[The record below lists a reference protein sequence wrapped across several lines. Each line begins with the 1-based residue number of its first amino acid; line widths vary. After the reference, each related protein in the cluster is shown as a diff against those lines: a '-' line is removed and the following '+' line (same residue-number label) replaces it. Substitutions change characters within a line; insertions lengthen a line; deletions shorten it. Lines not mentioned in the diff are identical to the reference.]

1 MPDTGSHSV
10 DKEENKSLISDE
22 APIHAYKRLLAYDHD
37 WDYTYF
43 IVTLCQQKALY
54 HICKFFSIFL
64 DEQSNIVI
72 RRNSLSLRFYC
83 FAKDAVSW
91 SNIALITVQNALLRG
106 QLSTALTFLSP
117 FITTRNNNVQKQRA
131 GTYAEN
137 VGADSRS

>member
-1 MPDTGSHSV
+1 M
-10 DKEENKSLISDE
+10 ISDE

-43 IVTLCQQKALY
+43 IVTLCQQKGLY

-64 DEQSNIVI
+64 DEQSDIVI

-91 SNIALITVQNALLRG
+91 SNIALITVQNAFF
-106 QLSTALTFLSP
+106 AV
-117 FITTRNNNVQKQRA
+117 NCQRL
-131 GTYAEN
+131 
-137 VGADSRS
+137 

>member
-54 HICKFFSIFL
+54 HICKFSDAFPECSAP
-64 DEQSNIVI
+64 
-72 RRNSLSLRFYC
+72 SLLPLRH
-83 FAKDAVSW
+83 FAKSA
-91 SNIALITVQNALLRG
+91 R
-106 QLSTALTFLSP
+106 
-117 FITTRNNNVQKQRA
+117 R
-131 GTYAEN
+131 E
-137 VGADSRS
+137 